1 MVQFLFTI
9 FLFILFVSRPAYA
22 FWPALFIGLFLEL
35 FAATPFGLLS
45 VSLLLS
51 LAGVHF
57 LFAYFFTNRSWPAL
71 LALGICGTLLFRFI
85 FYFLNLVMMIKGD
98 TNFSQTFSEYFIE
111 TIKDVIYNVILL
123 FLIFSVA
130 NRLSK
135 KLKTVFLI
143 R

>member
-1 MVQFLFTI
+1 MIQFLFTI

-35 FAATPFGLLS
+35 FAATPFGLLT

-71 LALGICGTLLFRFI
+71 LALGLCGTLFFRLI
-85 FYFLNLVMMIKGD
+85 FYFLNLIIMIKGD
-98 TNFSQTFSEYFIE
+98 TNFSQTFSEYFFE
-111 TIKDVIYNVILL
+111 TTKDAIYNVISL
-123 FLIFSVA
+123 FLIFSIA

-135 KLKTVFLI
+135 RLKTVFLI